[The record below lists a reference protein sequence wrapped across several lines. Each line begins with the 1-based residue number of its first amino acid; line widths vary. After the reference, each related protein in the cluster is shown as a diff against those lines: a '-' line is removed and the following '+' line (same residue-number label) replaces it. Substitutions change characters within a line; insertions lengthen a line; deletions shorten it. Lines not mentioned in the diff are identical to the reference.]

1 MIDVEFPS
9 EVGKQAQ
16 RTIQR
21 NVITVQNKY
30 GFRQNSSNDP
40 DGGLRLFTF
49 QRRLLN
55 DTDFNEVRDFYI
67 GSNHGAEGFQ
77 FDDWKDNSI
86 DEGYVAT
93 GDGIE
98 DSFNLIKRYEIT
110 TVVDI
115 DRRIFYPSNIQVFFD
130 DVEQM
135 SGWSWNATT
144 FQLDFTSPPGDTV
157 VITASCDFLIPVI
170 FNAELTNV
178 NDYLAVSDYGQI
190 ILQEF
195 IPDV

>member
-1 MIDVEFPS
+1 MIDVEFPE

-21 NVITVQNKY
+21 NVVTVQNKY

-40 DGGLRLFTF
+40 DGGIRLFTF
-49 QRRLLN
+49 QRKLLN

-67 GSNHGAEGFQ
+67 GSNHGAEGFK
-77 FDDWKDNSI
+77 FDDWKDNNV
-86 DEGYVAT
+86 DEGYIAT
-93 GDGIE
+93 GDASE
-98 DSFNLIKRYEIT
+98 DSFDLIKRYEIT

-130 DVEQM
+130 DVEQV

-144 FQLDFTSPPGDTV
+144 FQLDFTSPPGNNV
-157 VITASCDFLIPVI
+157 VITASFDFLIPVI
-170 FNAELTNV
+170 FSAELTNV